1 MCGSVDG
8 EERRAEPGQRVNM
21 NIDPSTTKYMIQAR
35 MEAEGIVEKPDV
47 VGAVFGQTEGL
58 LGEELDLRDLQKG
71 GRIGRIEVDVQS
83 KKGRSEGLILIPSS
97 LDQVETSILAAA
109 LETIDRVGPCKA
121 TIKVEKVED
130 VRVTKRNKIIERARA
145 LLATMVEDSKTS
157 GSDLLDEV
165 RQSVQVS
172 EIVSFGSERL
182 PAGPNIADSDAII
195 IVEGRQ
201 DVLTL
206 LRSGIKNAI
215 AVEGTNVPK
224 TVQELSKER
233 ALTAFVDGDRGGDL
247 ILKELLQ
254 VAEVDFIARAPRGK
268 EVEELTQ
275 KQIMKALRNKI
286 PADQYV
292 EMYGLSGQVYK
303 PESEFPEAKPASPVP
318 LQGRSDRGAEPRP
331 EPRPEARAEARE
343 FREVAPVPLTPT
355 TKVLN
360 PKLEKYREMLVQL
373 GGSSTA
379 RLLDEG
385 DAVVTEVPVRELVE
399 TLKNAK
405 QTRAVVFDG
414 IITQRILDIAAEM
427 NMHSVVGTKMGT
439 ITKQPAGVVVWTRSD
454 LAP

>member
-1 MCGSVDG
+1 
-8 EERRAEPGQRVNM
+8 M

-145 LLATMVEDSKTS
+145 LLSTMIEDSKTS

-172 EIVSFGSERL
+172 EIVSFGAERL

-201 DVLTL
+201 DVLNL
-206 LRSGIKNAI
+206 LRSGIKNSI

-224 TVQELSKER
+224 TIQELSKER

-303 PESEFPEAKPASPVP
+303 PESEFPEARPEGRPASPP
-318 LQGRSDRGAEPRP
+318 PGRPERAPEPRATARP
-331 EPRPEARAEARE
+331 EPSAEPHE
-343 FREVAPVPLTPT
+343 FREVAPAPLTPT

-360 PKLEKYREMLVQL
+360 PKLEKYREILLQL

-385 DAVVTEVPVRELVE
+385 DAVVTEVPVRELVD
-399 TLKNAK
+399 TLKTAK

-427 NMHSVVGTKMGT
+427 NMHSVIGTKMGT
-439 ITKQPAGVVVWTRSD
+439 ITKQPAGVGVWTRSD

>member
-1 MCGSVDG
+1 
-8 EERRAEPGQRVNM
+8 
-21 NIDPSTTKYMIQAR
+21 

-145 LLATMVEDSKTS
+145 LLSAMVEDSKTS

-172 EIVSFGSERL
+172 EIVSFGPERL
-182 PAGPNIADSDAII
+182 PAGPNIANSDAII

-201 DVLTL
+201 DVLNL

-224 TVQELSKER
+224 TIQELSKEK

-275 KQIMKALRNKI
+275 KQIMKCLRNKI

-303 PESEFPEAKPASPVP
+303 PESEFPEARPAAPQP
-318 LQGRSDRGAEPRP
+318 PARFERGPEPRSEPRP
-331 EPRPEARAEARE
+331 EPRSEPRE
-343 FREVAPVPLTPT
+343 FREPSPAPLTPT

-360 PKLEKYREMLVQL
+360 PKLEKYRDMLVQL

-385 DAVVTEVPVRELVE
+385 DGVVTEVPVRELVD
-399 TLKNAK
+399 TLKSAK
-405 QTRAVVFDG
+405 QTKAVVFDG

-439 ITKQPAGVVVWTRSD
+439 ITKQPAGIEVWTRSD

>member
-1 MCGSVDG
+1 
-8 EERRAEPGQRVNM
+8 M

-130 VRVTKRNKIIERARA
+130 VRVTKRNKIIERARS

-165 RQSVQVS
+165 RRSVQVS

-182 PAGPNIADSDAII
+182 PAGPNVADSDAII

-201 DVLTL
+201 DVLNL

-224 TVQELSKER
+224 TIQELSKER

-275 KQIMKALRNKI
+275 KQIMKSLRNKI

-303 PESEFPEAKPASPVP
+303 ADSEFPEPKPAPAP
-318 LQGRSDRGAEPRP
+318 PGRSERAPEARP
-331 EPRPEARAEARE
+331 EPRSEPRE
-343 FREVAPVPLTPT
+343 FREVSPPPLTPT

-360 PKLEKYREMLVQL
+360 PKLEKYRDMLVQL

-379 RLLDEG
+379 RLLDDG
-385 DAVVTEVPVRELVE
+385 DGVVTEVPVRELVD
-399 TLKNAK
+399 TLKTKK

-439 ITKQPAGVVVWTRSD
+439 ITKQPAGVEVWTRSD

>member
-1 MCGSVDG
+1 
-8 EERRAEPGQRVNM
+8 M
-21 NIDPSTTKYMIQAR
+21 NIDPSTTKYLIQAR
-35 MEAEGIVEKPDV
+35 LEAEGIVEKPDV

-58 LGEELDLRDLQKG
+58 LGEELDLRDLQKS

-83 KKGRSEGLILIPSS
+83 KKGRSEGTILIPSS

-121 TIKVEKVED
+121 TIKVDKVED
-130 VRVTKRNKIIERARA
+130 TRVTKRNKIIERARS
-145 LLATMVEDSKTS
+145 LLSSMVEESKTS

-172 EIVSFGSERL
+172 EIVSFGAERL
-182 PAGPNIADSDAII
+182 PAGPNVTDSDAII

-201 DVLTL
+201 DVLNL

-224 TVQELSKER
+224 TIQELSKER

-275 KQIMKALRNKI
+275 KQIMKCLRNKI

-303 PESEFPEAKPASPVP
+303 AESEFPEPKPAAGP
-318 LQGRSDRGAEPRP
+318 QARP
-331 EPRPEARAEARE
+331 EPRPEFRPEPRE
-343 FREVAPVPLTPT
+343 PRESREDRPPAPLTPT

-360 PKLEKYREMLVQL
+360 PKLEKYRDMLLQL

-379 RLLDEG
+379 RLLDDG
-385 DAVVTEVPVRELVE
+385 DGVVTEVPVRELVD
-399 TLKNAK
+399 TLKTAK
-405 QTRAVVFDG
+405 QTRAIVFDG
-414 IITQRILDIAAEM
+414 IITQRILDIASEM

-439 ITKQPAGVVVWTRSD
+439 ITKQPAGLEVWTRSD
-454 LAP
+454 LVP

>member
-1 MCGSVDG
+1 
-8 EERRAEPGQRVNM
+8 M
-21 NIDPSTTKYMIQAR
+21 NIDPSTTKYLIQAR
-35 MEAEGIVEKPDV
+35 LEAEGIVEKPDV

-58 LGEELDLRDLQKG
+58 LGEELDLRDLQKS

-83 KKGRSEGLILIPSS
+83 KKGRSEGTILIPSS

-121 TIKVEKVED
+121 TIKVDKVED
-130 VRVTKRNKIIERARA
+130 TRVTKRNKIIERARS
-145 LLATMVEDSKTS
+145 LLSSMVEESKTS

-172 EIVSFGSERL
+172 EIVSYGAERL
-182 PAGPNIADSDAII
+182 PAGPNVADSDAII

-201 DVLTL
+201 DVLNL

-224 TVQELSKER
+224 TIQELSKER

-275 KQIMKALRNKI
+275 KQIMKCLRNKI

-303 PESEFPEAKPASPVP
+303 AESEFPEPKPAGGPQP
-318 LQGRSDRGAEPRP
+318 RAEPKPEVRP
-331 EPRPEARAEARE
+331 EPREPRE
-343 FREVAPVPLTPT
+343 FREDRPPAPLTPT

-360 PKLEKYREMLVQL
+360 PKLEKYRDMLLQL

-379 RLLDEG
+379 RLLDDG
-385 DAVVTEVPVRELVE
+385 DGVVTEVPVRELVE
-399 TLKNAK
+399 TLKTAK

-414 IITQRILDIAAEM
+414 IITQRILDIASEM

-439 ITKQPAGVVVWTRSD
+439 ITKQPAGVEVWTRSD

>member
-1 MCGSVDG
+1 
-8 EERRAEPGQRVNM
+8 M

-145 LLATMVEDSKTS
+145 LLSAMVEDSKTS

-172 EIVSFGSERL
+172 EIVSFGAERL
-182 PAGPNIADSDAII
+182 PAGPNIENSDAII

-201 DVLTL
+201 DVLNL
-206 LRSGIKNAI
+206 LRSGIKNSI

-224 TVQELSKER
+224 TIQELSKER

-303 PESEFPEAKPASPVP
+303 PESEFPEA
-318 LQGRSDRGAEPRP
+318 
-331 EPRPEARAEARE
+331 RPEARPASSPPGRPERAPEPRGPARSEPAAEPHE
-343 FREVAPVPLTPT
+343 FREAAPAPLTPT

-360 PKLEKYREMLVQL
+360 PKLEKYREMLLQL

-379 RLLDEG
+379 RLLDDA
-385 DAVVTEVPVRELVE
+385 DAVVTEVPVRELVD
-399 TLKNAK
+399 TLKTAK

-427 NMHSVVGTKMGT
+427 NMHSVIGTKMGT
-439 ITKQPAGVVVWTRSD
+439 ITKQPAGVGVWTRSD